1 MHIVIGTQQSNLLG
15 SPPGESDFVYRVE
28 SLHFLMEDVSE
39 VCVSGVECGCV
50 VDVVDGEEEV
60 RTVLYMVSRISR
72 RLVDPLPLSFR
83 PGPSGTESE

>member
-1 MHIVIGTQQSNLLG
+1 M
-15 SPPGESDFVYRVE
+15 
-28 SLHFLMEDVSE
+28 
-39 VCVSGVECGCV
+39 CGCV
-50 VDVVDGEEEV
+50 VVVVSGEEEEV